1 MKPPKGHDRA
11 EPPVMAVIAGWHGAG
26 KTTLLEQLLGE
37 DGFPAELVV
46 DHPDNTEVLH
56 SAMTRALALN
66 QSIAVETSFE
76 HAGVVQWMARAA
88 DRGFSVELIIIGVDD
103 DELLFER
110 HARQQEKRKLIE
122 AVRRMSSAVD
132 NAQRVAVIDNST
144 GTPFVAATI
153 DAGEVKI
160 LDSRPAWVAR
170 RILAPRLARLAS
182 LKAIR
187 GMYQTIAGKA
197 AIAPVLQV
205 GWAGAAVTTGKVVAL
220 SDYHL
225 LLQLSETL
233 HVIHDVSLLSTGG
246 AGLVI
251 NAVATVMYSR
261 QVDYAV
267 PEGGI
272 EQQRDQSQE
281 R

>member
-1 MKPPKGHDRA
+1 
-11 EPPVMAVIAGWHGAG
+11 MAVIGGLHGAG

-37 DGFPAELVV
+37 EGFPAQLVV
-46 DHPDNTEVLH
+46 DDPDNTDALDA
-56 SAMTRALALN
+56 AMTHAIALN
-66 QSIAVETSFE
+66 QSIAVESRFD

-88 DRGFSVELIIIGVDD
+88 ERGFRVELIVVGVDD
-103 DELLFER
+103 DQLLLDR
-110 HARQQEKRKLIE
+110 HARRQDQRKLLE
-122 AVRRMSSAVD
+122 AIRRMSSAVD

-160 LDSRPAWVAR
+160 LDARPTWVAQ

-187 GMYQTIAGKA
+187 GMYQAIAGNA

-205 GWAGAAVTTGKVVAL
+205 GGTGAAVVTGKVVAV
-220 SDYHL
+220 SDYHV
-225 LLQLSETL
+225 LQQLGEAL
-233 HVIHDVSLLSTGG
+233 HAIHDVSLLTTSGV
-246 AGLVI
+246 GLAL
-251 NAVATVMYSR
+251 NAVAAVMYSL
-261 QVDYAV
+261 
-267 PEGGI
+267 PERPGAERGDG
-272 EQQRDQSQE
+272 QQKDQSQE